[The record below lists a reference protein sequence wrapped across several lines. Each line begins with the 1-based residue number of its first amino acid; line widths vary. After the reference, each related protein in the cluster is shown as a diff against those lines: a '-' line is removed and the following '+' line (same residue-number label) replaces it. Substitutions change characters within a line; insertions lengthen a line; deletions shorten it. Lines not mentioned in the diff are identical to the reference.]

1 MNNEDE
7 EVENDFFTRDF
18 ANITLESDH
27 LESDD
32 EPHQDI
38 KSKSILLTS
47 TI

>member
-1 MNNEDE
+1 MNNEDKE
-7 EVENDFFTRDF
+7 EKEEFLNCDYENI
-18 ANITLESDH
+18 NLESDH